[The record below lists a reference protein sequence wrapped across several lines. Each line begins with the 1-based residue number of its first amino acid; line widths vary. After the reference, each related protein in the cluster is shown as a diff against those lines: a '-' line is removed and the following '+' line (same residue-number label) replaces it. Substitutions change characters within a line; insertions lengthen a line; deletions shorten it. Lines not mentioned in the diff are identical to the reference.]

1 MKNNQ
6 KQEKIMTKR
15 KEEEISCL
23 KEQRDKLRS
32 YRELHFSNTQY
43 QLLSGD
49 RYFDHVPEELYD
61 MWYRRTPL
69 CFSTPLIS
77 QEYKNAS
84 TKEGLE
90 YWINEEYKLIAELE
104 ELFKQWN

>member
-1 MKNNQ
+1 MTKI
-6 KQEKIMTKR
+6 KKDYRIMTKR
-15 KEEEISCL
+15 KEEVISYL

-49 RYFDHVPEELYD
+49 KYFDHVPEELYD
-61 MWYRRTPL
+61 MWYRKTPL
-69 CFSTPLIS
+69 CFSTPLIN

-84 TKEGLE
+84 TKEELK
-90 YWINEEYKLIAELE
+90 YWINEEFKLIAKLD
-104 ELFKQWN
+104 ELFKQWY